1 MDTLTN
7 KKLSELKVR
16 LSMFDVKP
24 KIIALQEVKP
34 KNFKFDRTKAEYNLE
49 GHEFVYR
56 NLEKQDNGR
65 GLLIYISSD
74 VHYTPVTFEQEFTEY
89 LSVKGNLSDKDNLL
103 FSSVYRSPNSSRENN
118 KDLCKLL
125 KEMCTLN

>member
-1 MDTLTN
+1 
-7 KKLSELKVR
+7 
-16 LSMFDVKP
+16 MFDVKP

-65 GLLIYISSD
+65 GSSYIHQLGCSLHPRD
-74 VHYTPVTFEQEFTEY
+74 F
-89 LSVKGNLSDKDNLL
+89 
-103 FSSVYRSPNSSRENN
+103 
-118 KDLCKLL
+118 
-125 KEMCTLN
+125 

>member
-7 KKLSELKVR
+7 IKLSELKLI

-49 GHEFVYR
+49 GYEFVYR

-74 VHYTPVTFEQEFTEY
+74 VHYTP
-89 LSVKGNLSDKDNLL
+89 
-103 FSSVYRSPNSSRENN
+103 
-118 KDLCKLL
+118 
-125 KEMCTLN
+125 